1 MIFLYCTNVT
11 YNESLNNDDLLSETM
26 IMLPATG
33 SRDSCDVTVMI
44 MTDCG
49 DSDPVT
55 MSE

>member
-1 MIFLYCTNVT
+1 MNFLYCTNST
-11 YNESLNNDDLLSETM
+11 YNASLNNADLLSETM
-26 IMLPATG
+26 ITLPATG
-33 SRDSCDVTVMI
+33 SRDSCDVTVMV